1 MKHMATARFKHA
13 VWVMSG
19 WALLVAGL
27 IGLFLPFPGVA
38 LIVLGLL
45 VLSSEYVWAHN
56 LIGRIRRN
64 FPKTVRA
71 MERYSS
77 RTAAG
82 D

>member
-1 MKHMATARFKHA
+1 MERMATARFKHA
-13 VWVMSG
+13 VWIISG
-19 WALLVAGL
+19 WALLVAGF
-27 IGLFLPFPGVA
+27 IGLFLPIPGAA

-56 LIGRIRRN
+56 LIGRLRN
-64 FPKTVRA
+64 RFPKTVSA

-77 RTAAG
+77 RAAAG